1 MSRLRLIGAVAAAA
15 GLACIAAPGG
25 FSRVAAQDV
34 DAGPPPARPGECYG
48 RVILP
53 AAYGTASLQVLER
66 EGWAETVRTGPQVR
80 RIARKVLVKP
90 ERTERVRTPAVYR
103 EEVAWVERPG
113 KRRKVVTPARY
124 KTVHDKVLVERGHAE
139 WRRVDAPLAYGET
152 RQSGQPLLQPTGE
165 VVCRVWVPDRYE
177 TVARKVQ
184 VRPASVAWTSGPPR
198 KVKMVRKVLVKEAG
212 WTERRLP
219 AVYRTE
225 YDSRVVGP
233 GTERIVRHPAV
244 YRTVTEPSLIQP
256 QRPGWA
262 QVVCGGPLNPA
273 FMARVQQA
281 LIRRG
286 FDAGPPDGIERP
298 QVYAALRLFQRQA
311 GLAEGQL
318 TVESARALG
327 VL

>member
-15 GLACIAAPGG
+15 GLACVAAPAG

-34 DAGPPPARPGECYG
+34 HDGPPPARPGECYG

-53 AAYGTASLQVLER
+53 PVYGTVSRQVLER
-66 EGWAETVRTGPQVR
+66 EAWTETVRTGPQVQR
-80 RIARKVLVKP
+80 VARKVLVKP

-124 KTVHDKVLVERGHAE
+124 KTVYDKVLVERGHAE

-152 RQSGQPLLQPTGE
+152 RQEGQTLLQATGE

-177 TVARKVQ
+177 RVARKVQ
-184 VRPASVAWTSGPPR
+184 VRPAQAAWVEGAPR

-212 WTERRLP
+212 WAERRLP

-225 YDSRVVGP
+225 YAARVVGP
-233 GTERIVRHPAV
+233 AAEKTVRHPAV
-244 YRTVTEPSLIQP
+244 YRAVEGPALVQP

-273 FMARVQQA
+273 FMAQVQQA

-286 FDAGPPDGIERP
+286 FDAGPPDGVERP